1 MNPAVPHEYLP
12 IFAMFRSANLKS
24 VFPLTLSSKNSH
36 KMQAYQTVSTYF
48 IILNFDKVNVDRD
61 HVLCLVIKEPLFV
74 VDLK

>member
-12 IFAMFRSANLKS
+12 IFAMFRPANLKS
-24 VFPLTLSSKNSH
+24 VFPFTLSSKILT
-36 KMQAYQTVSTYF
+36 MQAYQTVSTYF